1 MYDVLKLNNHIHIP
15 ATHALT
21 TVGQP
26 LLDNGPVN
34 TPP

>member
-1 MYDVLKLNNHIHIP
+1 MDDVLKLGNNIHIP
-15 ATHALT
+15 ATHAHAT
-21 TVGQP
+21 GGHP